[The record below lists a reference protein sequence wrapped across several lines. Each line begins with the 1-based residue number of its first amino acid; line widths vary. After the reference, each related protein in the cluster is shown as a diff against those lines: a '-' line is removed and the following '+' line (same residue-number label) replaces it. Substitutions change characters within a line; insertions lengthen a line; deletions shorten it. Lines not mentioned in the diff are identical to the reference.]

1 MKKEEIK
8 TSLEIKNGVYY
19 IRLRYKND
27 SGKWCSTRRKTD
39 IQERGGKKKAQ
50 ALIDSYVDSFVNEY
64 NAENTEITNGSTV
77 SFNTVVDSW
86 YREKE
91 QIVKKTTAAGYY
103 SKLRTVRAF
112 FNNKNGENYLITKMT
127 VSDIQDFYSS
137 ERAKGLSGNTISH
150 YHIILQMIFEYAEK
164 REIIAKNV
172 MRKVERPKF
181 TKKQGNF
188 YDIADIQKIDNI
200 FAENDIMGLIVS
212 IAMYAGLRRSEIC
225 GLTWSNINLE
235 KRTINVCQTAIL
247 VKSGKNGA
255 ELHIAESTK
264 TASSRRKVPICQH
277 LFEKLTYWY
286 KIHEERCKN
295 KNFGKTSKGDFRDF
309 VCTRPDG
316 TLINTDTI
324 TLRWHDEIRKC
335 EDLQHLRFH
344 DLRHS
349 YATFLLRNGAKIQD
363 VQHLLG
369 HSTYNTTMDIYS
381 HTIEED
387 LSNTVSLFDKAE
399 NSSNTATI

>member
-8 TSLEIKNGVYY
+8 TSLETKNGVYY
-19 IRLRYKND
+19 IRLRYKDN

-64 NAENTEITNGSTV
+64 NAENTEISNDNAVT
-77 SFNTVVDSW
+77 FNTVVDSW
-86 YREKE
+86 YYAKE
-91 QIVKKTTAAGYY
+91 QTVKKTTAAGYF
-103 SKLRTVRAF
+103 SKLRTVKAF
-112 FNNKNGENYLITKMT
+112 FDAKNGENYPVAKMI
-127 VSDIQDFYSS
+127 VSDIQDFYSNLREKELS
-137 ERAKGLSGNTISH
+137 ENTISN

-164 REIIAKNV
+164 REIISKNI

-181 TKKQGNF
+181 AKKQGSF
-188 YDIADIQKIDNI
+188 YDIADIQKIDSMY
-200 FAENDIMGLIVS
+200 AENDIMGLIVS

-225 GLTWSNINLE
+225 GLMWSNIDLE
-235 KRTINVCQTAIL
+235 KRVINVCQTAIL

-255 ELHIAESTK
+255 ELHIAETTK

-277 LFEKLTYWY
+277 LYRKLLYWHNV
-286 KIHEERCKN
+286 HEERCKN
-295 KNFGKTSKGDFRDF
+295 KNFGKTSKGNFRDF
-309 VCTRPDG
+309 ICVRPDG

-324 TLRWHDEIRKC
+324 TLRWHNEIRKC

-369 HSTYNTTMDIYS
+369 HSTFNTTMDIYS

-387 LSNTVSLFDKAE
+387 LTNTMSLFDRAE
-399 NSSNTATI
+399 NSSNTDTI